1 MNTVNKSDTKM
12 ENQDKDNLKDTIPVS
27 ILEIIKH
34 EEKEQIHALQQSSI
48 NRHNVYHT
56 NDEQEGHK
64 TYSQLEKEVEE
75 GKKIKIGECV

>member
-34 EEKEQIHALQQSSI
+34 EEKE
-48 NRHNVYHT
+48 
-56 NDEQEGHK
+56 
-64 TYSQLEKEVEE
+64 
-75 GKKIKIGECV
+75 